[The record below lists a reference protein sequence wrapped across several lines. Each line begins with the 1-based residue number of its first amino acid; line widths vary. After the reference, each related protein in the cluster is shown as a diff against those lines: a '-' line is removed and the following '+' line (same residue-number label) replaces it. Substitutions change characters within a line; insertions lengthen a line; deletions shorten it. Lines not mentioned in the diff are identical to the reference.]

1 MLKTQLIGRL
11 GSDAEVKTLQNGSRV
26 MELRIAVD
34 MSYRNKDGEKV
45 ERTVWV
51 KATQWNIKENA
62 TIQNYLKK
70 GGQIYVEGEPSA
82 SAYTNKD
89 GAVVASLELKIESNG
104 IRLLGGKVEGA
115 ITAQPTPTATPANL
129 PGAAEEDDS
138 LPF

>member
-11 GSDAEVKTLQNGSRV
+11 GADAEVKVLQNGSKV

-45 ERTVWV
+45 DRTVWV
-51 KATQWNIKENA
+51 KATQWNVKDNS

-82 SAYTNKD
+82 NGYTNKD
-89 GAVVASLELKIESNG
+89 GAVVANLELKITN
-104 IRLLGGKVEGA
+104 IQLLGGKVETNNT
-115 ITAQPTPTATPANL
+115 TAPTPVASPANL
-129 PGAAEEDDS
+129 PGAEDDS
-138 LPF
+138 DVPF

>member
-11 GSDAEVKTLQNGSRV
+11 GADAEVKSLQNGSKV

-45 ERTVWV
+45 DRTVWV
-51 KATQWNIKENA
+51 KATQWNVKDNS

-82 SAYTNKD
+82 NAYTNKD
-89 GAVVASLELKIESNG
+89 GAVVANLELKITN
-104 IRLLGGKVEGA
+104 IQLLGGKVETNNT
-115 ITAQPTPTATPANL
+115 TAPTPVASPTNL
-129 PGAAEEDDS
+129 PSAEEDDS

>member
-11 GSDAEVKTLQNGSRV
+11 GADAEVKTLQNGSKV

-45 ERTVWV
+45 DRTVWV
-51 KATQWNIKENA
+51 KATQWNVKDNA

-82 SAYTNKD
+82 NGYTNKD
-89 GAVVASLELKIESNG
+89 GAVVANLELKITN
-104 IRLLGGKVEGA
+104 IQLLGGKVDQAPAPE
-115 ITAQPTPTATPANL
+115 AQKAVPMPTAAT
-129 PGAAEEDDS
+129 EDEPDD